1 MVNIPM
7 LSAPSSTNTS
17 MVVDTITKDS
27 PTTSNSLFDNIFG
40 DTTNNSSIDD
50 SLFNDLF
57 GDTTNNSGIDNSN
70 TSIDNSNTTN
80 NNTPA
85 IIGTAYISVKNSLR
99 VRAGTSFNT
108 TIVAYIYR
116 NQEIEVLDTNI
127 PNWSHI
133 QFRTAKGT
141 IRE

>member
-1 MVNIPM
+1 M

-27 PTTSNSLFDNIFG
+27 PTTSNSLFDNIFS
-40 DTTNNSSIDD
+40 DATNNSGIDD

-57 GDTTNNSGIDNSN
+57 GD
-70 TSIDNSNTTN
+70 TTN

>member
-1 MVNIPM
+1 M

-27 PTTSNSLFDNIFG
+27 PTTSNSLFDNIFS
-40 DTTNNSSIDD
+40 DA
-50 SLFNDLF
+50 
-57 GDTTNNSGIDNSN
+57 TNNSGIDNSNTSIDNSN

>member
-1 MVNIPM
+1 M

-27 PTTSNSLFDNIFG
+27 PTTSNSLFDNIFS
-40 DTTNNSSIDD
+40 DATNNSGIDD